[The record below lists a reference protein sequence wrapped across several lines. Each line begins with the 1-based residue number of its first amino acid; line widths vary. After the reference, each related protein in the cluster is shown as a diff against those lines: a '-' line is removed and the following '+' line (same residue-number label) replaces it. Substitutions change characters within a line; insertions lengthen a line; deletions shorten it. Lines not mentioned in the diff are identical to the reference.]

1 MKENMPSTTASQKVN
16 DKRYTNKEAAEFL
29 GMNSEELAAKIGE
42 GNEYIVAIQQLAP
55 RNEDFWEDTQDEKN
69 WKIYTNKDLTHL
81 EEPINI
87 AGVSVSKMIKIPLG
101 SAEIYYCNLEHI
113 SGITYLVQE
122 TNELT
127 YQYESYDLSTP
138 DEFKELHDKVL
149 SGDSLEN
156 HPREMT

>member
-1 MKENMPSTTASQKVN
+1 MPSTIASQKN

-29 GMNSEELAAKIGE
+29 GMNPQELAAKIGE
-42 GNEYIVAIQQLAP
+42 GNEYIVAMQKLAP

-127 YQYESYDLSTP
+127 YQYELYELANSDA
-138 DEFKELHDKVL
+138 FKGLYDKVL
-149 SGDSLEN
+149 SGDLLEN
-156 HPREMT
+156 HPHEMT